1 MGKYKKYFWKVQGT
15 FSFRRVWITG
25 FLGKPKTNL
34 GGLSDRFLQTG
45 VKDCFL
51 WKNGFL
57 GNYKNFLDE
66 PGDCAWW
73 SVLSHS
79 REKFFRL
86 KNCFLLKQ
94 NKFLGRIFFFLVEE
108 GWGEEGVWAWWV
120 SQTNPFSTTGDCG
133 GETRSGFGGKKLC
146 LILSDFYFNSF
157 MTEVPII

>member
-34 GGLSDRFLQTG
+34 GGLGDRFLQTG
-45 VKDCFL
+45 VKDFFL
-51 WKNGFL
+51 RKNGFL

-66 PGDCAWW
+66 PGECAWW

-79 REKFFRL
+79 REKLFRL

-94 NKFLGRIFFFLVEE
+94 NKFLGRIFFLV
-108 GWGEEGVWAWWV
+108 GGGRMLGLV
-120 SQTNPFSTTGDCG
+120 SQPDESISYYWWLWRRN
-133 GETRSGFGGKKLC
+133 EKRVGGKKLC

>member
-94 NKFLGRIFFFLVEE
+94 NKFLGRIFFLV
-108 GWGEEGVWAWWV
+108 GGRGGGGSLGLV
-120 SQTNPFSTTGDCG
+120 SQP
-133 GETRSGFGGKKLC
+133 GESISYYWWLWRRNENWVGGKKLC

>member
-94 NKFLGRIFFFLVEE
+94 NKFLGRIFFLV
-108 GWGEEGVWAWWV
+108 GGRGGGEGVWAWWV
-120 SQTNPFSTTGDCG
+120 SQANPFPTTGDCG
-133 GETRSGFGGKKLC
+133 GVTRIGLVERN
-146 LILSDFYFNSF
+146 Y
-157 MTEVPII
+157 V